1 MDIAP
6 SGIALLMMPTMVPT
20 NNANRCHALSDTPA
34 GTGMTNQIIRVKAT
48 TTAVGS
54 SLGKSRFRM
63 QDPWIL
69 GSPVSGAEG
78 EPASVP
84 FRGIGYSRALPRGP
98 VRRTD

>member
-1 MDIAP
+1 
-6 SGIALLMMPTMVPT
+6 
-20 NNANRCHALSDTPA
+20 
-34 GTGMTNQIIRVKAT
+34 MTNQIIRVKAT

-78 EPASVP
+78 VSASVP
-84 FRGIGYSRALPRGP
+84 FRESVIRGHCRTGQFVASIEAVRLP
-98 VRRTD
+98 